1 VGAATVN
8 DAVAAWAALEDP
20 WRRCLS
26 LAWEAYGAGTIPV
39 GAVLVNGDGRVVSEG
54 RNRVYD
60 MTAPTGQIANSMLAH
75 AEVNALVGLD
85 TSGNYYDHVLYTT
98 LEPCL
103 LCVGASLR
111 STIGSVRY
119 AGADPFG
126 GADDG
131 PVRRESKHGLRPLQL
146 DGPRRDQFGLLAAAL
161 PLAFYLQ
168 RGSGEHVLRASKL
181 RAPGALAVAEALV
194 GFGVHHHAET
204 ASRLSDALPEVWK
217 LLRAPG
223 G

>member
-1 VGAATVN
+1 MTE
-8 DAVAAWAALEDP
+8 AVLAWAALDDP
-20 WRRCLS
+20 WRACLS

-39 GAVLVNGDGRVVSEG
+39 GAVLVDGGGSIVSEG

-60 MTAPTGQIANSMLAH
+60 TTAPAGQIANSMLAH

-85 TSGNYYDHVLYTT
+85 TSGNYYEHVLYTT

-131 PVRRESKHGLRPLQL
+131 PVHRESKHGIRPLEL
-146 DGPRRDQFGLLAAAL
+146 HGPRQDELGVLAAAL
-161 PLAFYLQ
+161 PLAFYLR

-181 RAPGALAVAEALV
+181 RAPGALSAAAALV
-194 GFGVHHHAET
+194 DSGI
-204 ASRLSDALPEVWK
+204 SDGIDAVRNLPEALPEIWD
-217 LLRAPG
+217 LLRVA
-223 G
+223 